1 MSDLEERLNAV
12 MSDPEQMGHI
22 ARMASRL
29 MGSIAPEPDAP
40 APETGGADEALMGM
54 VSRVLGKL
62 RSGGDKRQLLGGMA
76 PYLSPARK
84 GRLEKALRLAAAVRA
99 ASAAMEEWGGS
110 GGESV

>member
-1 MSDLEERLNAV
+1 MSELEERLNAV
-12 MSDPEQMGHI
+12 MSDPEQMSRL

-40 APETGGADEALMGM
+40 PPKAGSADEELLGM

-62 RSGGDKRQLLGGMA
+62 RGGGDKRQLLGGMA

-84 GRLEKALRLAAAVRA
+84 NRLERALRLAATVRA
-99 ASAAMEEWGGS
+99 ASTAMEEWGGS